1 MSGGA
6 APASL
11 REPAPPRPGLS
22 GLVPSGLRRGAL
34 EVFVPV
40 ALAGQ
45 AVAWLV
51 YAVSG
56 AYRPWSWFKIGL
68 AYALGGSRVGFTTTS
83 VRVKGGE
90 VFVTVAPLT
99 VTIGALAV
107 ALVVL
112 AFRAGRAQGR
122 GVPRSPSR
130 AALAG
135 ALVGPGLALPMFV
148 GALLV
153 RLGFPDYS
161 IDSMRP
167 VMWQAALFP
176 LIVGCLVG
184 AAGGVSAT
192 REALEKSEKGSRL
205 VGVARGG
212 LLAYVLGMSFS
223 FLAFL
228 TLAAVETDAT
238 AAYARFV
245 GSGKG
250 GAVTVLHHALVLP
263 NQSSM
268 LLGVTMGSPVSLSLA
283 EGADADISLTGI
295 EFEGDLAR
303 LFMEEGQRLD
313 FPSWYLAF
321 LVVPLA
327 STVLGGRR
335 AGSGARSRR
344 EASLRGALAGLMFA
358 LLCAG
363 TAWASAISLPVFAEI
378 LGGSPSLGAS
388 FWRTL
393 LVALPWGLFGGVV
406 GALYPEAA
414 AEGNP

>member
-1 MSGGA
+1 M
-6 APASL
+6 
-11 REPAPPRPGLS
+11 
-22 GLVPSGLRRGAL
+22 
-34 EVFVPV
+34 PV

-45 AVAWLV
+45 AIAWLT

-68 AYALGGSRVGFTTTS
+68 AYALGGARVGFTTTS
-83 VRVKGGE
+83 VRASADDVT
-90 VFVTVAPLT
+90 VTVAPLA
-99 VTIGALAV
+99 VTIGALAI

-112 AFRAGRAQGR
+112 AFRAGREQGR
-122 GVPRSPSR
+122 EAPRSSWK

-135 ALVGPGLALPMFV
+135 SLVGPGLALPMFV

-167 VMWQAALFP
+167 VMWQALAFP
-176 LIVGCLVG
+176 LVVGCAAG
-184 AAGGVSAT
+184 AAGGAAAT
-192 REALEKSEKGSRL
+192 REALDGTGRGRRA

-212 LLAYVLGMSFS
+212 LLAFVLGISFA

-228 TLAAVETDAT
+228 VLAAVETHAT

-245 GSGKG
+245 DSAGTG

-268 LLGVTMGSPVSLSLA
+268 VLGVTMGSPAVLSLA
-283 EGADADISLTGI
+283 GTPDAHIGLTGI
-295 EFEGDLAR
+295 GFEGELAR
-303 LFMEEGQRLD
+303 LFLAEGRRLD
-313 FPSWYLAF
+313 FPGWYWGF

-327 STVLGGRR
+327 ATVLGGRR
-335 AGSGARSRR
+335 AGSGACSRR
-344 EASLRGALAGLMFA
+344 EQLFRGALAGVVYS

-378 LGGSPSLGAS
+378 LGGAPRLGAS
-388 FWRTL
+388 ALRTL
-393 LVALPWGLFGGVV
+393 LVSLPWGVLGCAA
-406 GALYPEAA
+406 GALYPEKA
-414 AEGNP
+414 PQPTV